1 MKLHV
6 MVAGRRIEGRR
17 ARWHG
22 LRKQISYSTIAQ
34 NEESMHRRIQLSW
47 IGSWRAYAVRIERG
61 RVIGLV
67 RCRVPH
73 LPFKRDAEFL
83 TA

>member
-1 MKLHV
+1 MKIACDTEHHSDRA
-6 MVAGRRIEGRR
+6 AGALLAWSAQVSISSAT
-17 ARWHG
+17 AR
-22 LRKQISYSTIAQ
+22 
-34 NEESMHRRIQLSW
+34 NEESMHRSIQLSW

-83 TA
+83 HT

>member
-1 MKLHV
+1 
-6 MVAGRRIEGRR
+6 
-17 ARWHG
+17 
-22 LRKQISYSTIAQ
+22 
-34 NEESMHRRIQLSW
+34 MHRRIQLSW

>member
-1 MKLHV
+1 MWFNDSRCIGTV
-6 MVAGRRIEGRR
+6 YAGTFVSANSAERGV
-17 ARWHG
+17 G
-22 LRKQISYSTIAQ
+22 
-34 NEESMHRRIQLSW
+34 MHRSIQLSW

-73 LPFKRDAEFL
+73 LPFKREAEFL

>member
-1 MKLHV
+1 
-6 MVAGRRIEGRR
+6 
-17 ARWHG
+17 
-22 LRKQISYSTIAQ
+22 
-34 NEESMHRRIQLSW
+34 MHRSIQLAW

-61 RVIGLV
+61 RVGLV

-83 TA
+83 TT